1 MKVNKI
7 KEILKNKK
15 IMTISGA
22 VAGALIITVAGTM
35 ILHNRNKVE
44 DKKQEAAIVVEDNTL
59 EKQVKDQLEKLRKI
73 GIEKLSEE
81 DKKLID
87 KQIKSI
93 EELVKNKEY
102 DKAKKEI
109 EIVNKDIDNKLKE
122 IAKKDEKPKEEEK
135 ATEEKEENKD
145 VASNTTENSTSNN
158 DTSSNNTSNDSVS
171 NNEYV
176 APPVVEQP
184 SEPSYTPPVVEE
196 PVQPTPPPAEPAPQ
210 PPVVETP
217 SYPSVAEVQQ
227 RLIAYGQSLGLTYDP
242 SINSSTEGV
251 MMQGSDQM
259 WSSERGNST
268 DQWIVTGLKSSGCYA
283 FNIEVIDLGNGFCSM
298 RAYGLIN
305 WD

>member
-59 EKQVKDQLEKLRKI
+59 DKQVKDQLEQLRKI

-87 KQIKSI
+87 QQIKSI

-122 IAKKDEKPKEEEK
+122 IAKKDEKPKEEK
-135 ATEEKEENKD
+135 ATEEKEENKE
-145 VASNTTENSTSNN
+145 VASNTTENSTSN
-158 DTSSNNTSNDSVS
+158 DGTSSNNTSNSSGS

-196 PVQPTPPPAEPAPQ
+196 PVQPTPPQVEPAPQ

-227 RLIAYGQSLGLTYDP
+227 RLISYGQSLGLTYDP
-242 SINSSTEGV
+242 SINSGTEGTV
-251 MMQGSDQM
+251 MQGTDQM
-259 WSSERGNST
+259 WDLEMGNSGVCRRLL
-268 DQWIVTGLKSSGCYA
+268 DGLKSSGCYA
-283 FNIEVIDLGNGFCSM
+283 FNVEVVDLGNGFCRM
-298 RAYGLIN
+298 DAYGLIN

>member
-59 EKQVKDQLEKLRKI
+59 EKQVKDKLEQLRKI
-73 GIEKLSEE
+73 VIEKLSEE

-87 KQIKSI
+87 QQIKSI

-122 IAKKDEKPKEEEK
+122 IAKKDEETKEEEK

-158 DTSSNNTSNDSVS
+158 DTSSNNTSNDSGS

-196 PVQPTPPPAEPAPQ
+196 PVQPTPPQVEPAPQ

-227 RLIAYGQSLGLTYDP
+227 RLISYGQSLGLTYDP
-242 SINSSTEGV
+242 SITYDNADKGTGT
-251 MMQGSDQM
+251 DQM
-259 WSSERGNST
+259 WGSGLGGNADCQT
-268 DQWIVTGLKSSGCYA
+268 LFNGLVTAGCYA
-283 FNIEVIDLGNGFCSM
+283 FNVEVIDLGNGFCSM
-298 RAYGLIN
+298 KAYGLIN

>member
-59 EKQVKDQLEKLRKI
+59 EKQVKDKLEQLRKI

-87 KQIKSI
+87 QQIKSI

-109 EIVNKDIDNKLKE
+109 ESVNKDIDNKLKE
-122 IAKKDEKPKEEEK
+122 IAKKDEETKEEEK
-135 ATEEKEENKD
+135 ATEENKD
-145 VASNTTENSTSNN
+145 VASNITENSTSNN
-158 DTSSNNTSNDSVS
+158 DTSSNNTSNSSGS

-196 PVQPTPPPAEPAPQ
+196 PVQPTPPPVEPAPQPQ

-227 RLIAYGQSLGLTYDP
+227 RLIAYGESIGLTYD
-242 SINSSTEGV
+242 SSLTSNGFEL
-251 MMQGSDQM
+251 QG
-259 WSSERGNST
+259 T
-268 DQWIVTGLKSSGCYA
+268 DQGWDSEIGYSGVSRRLLDGAKAQGYTRFA
-283 FNIEVIDLGNGFCSM
+283 VLVQDLGNGFCSM
-298 RAYGLIN
+298 GVYVSY
-305 WD
+305 DE

>member
-59 EKQVKDQLEKLRKI
+59 EKQVKDQLERLRKI

-87 KQIKSI
+87 QQIKSI

-102 DKAKKEI
+102 DRAKKEI
-109 EIVNKDIDNKLKE
+109 ESVNKDIDNKLKE
-122 IAKKDEKPKEEEK
+122 IAKKDEETKE
-135 ATEEKEENKD
+135 EEKEENKD

-158 DTSSNNTSNDSVS
+158 GTSSNNTSNDSGS

-196 PVQPTPPPAEPAPQ
+196 PVQPTPPPVEPAPQPQ

-242 SINSSTEGV
+242 SLVSNGWQLGATE
-251 MMQGSDQM
+251 QM
-259 WSSERGNST
+259 WSSERGNSA
-268 DQWIVTGLKSSGCYA
+268 DQQRLFNGLINDGFTSFAIVAT
-283 FNIEVIDLGNGFCSM
+283 DLGNGFCRM
-298 RAYGLIN
+298 EIYAP
-305 WD
+305 W